1 MAWNEHGRRKMGK
14 SPTTLRDIAKA
25 LGTSIGSVHRAL
37 HDNPGVNPLTKDR
50 VLQMART
57 LGYRPNLAAR
67 YLSSKK
73 TLRISVNTLRGTT
86 SFWDEVRTG
95 IREAADSILLENV
108 EVEFR
113 TYPRLGEGDEE
124 AFEAAIGDDVDGII
138 TFPSRPQVLRSWI
151 RRASRA
157 RIPVVCVATDA
168 PNSGRLGIVAIDT
181 LASGSIAADLMGRFV
196 GGREGSIAITVSDMA
211 ITEHAEK
218 YAAFEGTLRSF
229 YPNLQLLSPIED
241 HDEEAEAYRKCRKLF
256 ESCPNLAG
264 VYVTTE
270 ASIPVLNAARD
281 AKVLDRLI
289 IITTDLFPDLV
300 SQIRS
305 GAVAA
310 TIYQRPRAQGQIA
323 FRMLH
328 EFLVEG
334 AWSYQS
340 GRPAAAPGHARESRF
355 LLAETI
361 SGIRKRKSQRTARGG
376 AGSGTKSR
384 LTTSCGTESR
394 REHRLSRDRRGHKR
408 HPGARHGRS
417 REGRGLR
424 VGGARGI
431 SEPQAGVGGAGS
443 ARLVASLWT
452 SCPEGASVRQ
462 STRGGYCVR
471 WLLGTDA
478 RGRAAGCAR

>member
-1 MAWNEHGRRKMGK
+1 MSKP
-14 SPTTLRDIAKA
+14 PTTLRDIANA

-37 HDNPGVNPLTKDR
+37 HDNPGVSPLTKDR

-73 TLRISVNTLRGTT
+73 TLRISVNTLQGTT

-95 IREAADSILLENV
+95 IREAARSILLENV
-108 EVEFR
+108 ELEFR

-124 AFEAAIGDDVDGII
+124 AFEAAIRGEVDGII

-157 RIPVVCVATDA
+157 KIPVVCVATDA
-168 PNSGRLGIVAIDT
+168 PNSGRLGIVSIDT
-181 LASGSIAADLMGRFV
+181 LASGSIAADLMGRFL
-196 GGREGSIAITVSDMA
+196 GRREGSIAVTLFDMG

-218 YAAFEGTLRSF
+218 YAAFESTLRTF
-229 YPNLQLLSPIED
+229 YPNLQLLKPIED
-241 HDEEAEAYRKCRKLF
+241 HDVEAEAYNKCRKLF
-256 ESCPNLAG
+256 EKCPDLAG

-270 ASIPVLNAARD
+270 ASIPVLKAASD
-281 AKVLDRLI
+281 AKLLESLT

-334 AWSYQS
+334 ASRAHQVALPPHLVMRGNLDFFLLRQS
-340 GRPAAAPGHARESRF
+340 RESAKEKVKIKLEDQQEAARD
-355 LLAETI
+355 LA
-361 SGIRKRKSQRTARGG
+361 GDFA
-376 AGSGTKSR
+376 
-384 LTTSCGTESR
+384 
-394 REHRLSRDRRGHKR
+394 
-408 HPGARHGRS
+408 
-417 REGRGLR
+417 
-424 VGGARGI
+424 
-431 SEPQAGVGGAGS
+431 
-443 ARLVASLWT
+443 
-452 SCPEGASVRQ
+452 
-462 STRGGYCVR
+462 
-471 WLLGTDA
+471 
-478 RGRAAGCAR
+478 